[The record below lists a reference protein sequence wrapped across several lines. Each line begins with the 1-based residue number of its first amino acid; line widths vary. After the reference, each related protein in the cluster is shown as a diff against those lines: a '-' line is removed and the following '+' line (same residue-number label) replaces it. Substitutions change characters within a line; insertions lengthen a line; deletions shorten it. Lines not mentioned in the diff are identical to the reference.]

1 MKEQSSLKKEF
12 SKRDVQRMRNII
24 TGKTGD
30 STATLAGWEKATEDH
45 KEGDEWEDANGRRW
59 TIKNGIKQ
67 SVTKMDKLKS
77 LVVMP
82 LLCPGC
88 KKPLPIDEANKKM
101 YSIHRVCLN
110 CVIDMEA
117 KVKLEGGWEEYEKNI
132 MNSNKNASLEDF
144 EMALEMWMMERETF
158 VSEDGDVESW
168 TGGDKKKMYEQI
180 KANLEKLKQTD
191 IY

>member
-1 MKEQSSLKKEF
+1 
-12 SKRDVQRMRNII
+12 MRNII